1 MHILDLKPLTRL
13 LICLCLLATLSC
25 LDRVTTA
32 AFGQDNL
39 FLVDNDTQV
48 SKISFKFNSTRTFS
62 EETLLQQIS
71 LSQPGFRDK
80 YFIWRNE
87 KYPFD
92 PVALQK
98 DVVRLRRFYNR
109 NGFLN
114 PQISYEESSLNV
126 DDNRIHLWFEIEEG
140 PPVIIQ
146 DFGFYDTHGDYAV
159 LLFEGPMRESWTRF
173 ESNISIELG
182 RRYTQLAEADIRTQ
196 VDSWLK
202 NRGFAFSEIDLAT
215 EIDSTYN
222 TADVR
227 FVLRPGPLAHVDT
240 IRVEGNEAVRDRI
253 VQREL
258 PFKVGDQYSG
268 SRVTRGQQ
276 ALQSMNLFR
285 LVLSDLPDQPVDS
298 SVTVRYRVRE
308 VELRRIGLQTGYSR
322 TTGPSVE
329 GNWQHRNF
337 FGGARNF
344 NIGFTAITGYK
355 AVRSGNNIPPQVYG
369 ASVTLRQ
376 PYVFNPKLSVSV
388 SPFVRYEKDSR
399 VLQTDEFNRRYG
411 ISANLIYEFH
421 LYRSTSLSYTFSRNR
436 LSGGEVLG
444 RNDDFFR
451 RSILAI
457 NSTIGKTNNYLNP
470 RRGWILQPLLETAG
484 AVLGSDVEYVKGSV
498 QLIGYVPTT
507 RRSELIGRVFIGN
520 VVPFGLSTDG
530 LDGTLGAEDSL
541 KFENRFD
548 DVLYYSG
555 GSTDVRGWPDQLLGT
570 KIAREIFD
578 KDGNSLS
585 PQRFA
590 FEPIGGKSKLEASIS
605 YRFPF
610 PGLGSKWKLAT
621 FLDAGQVS
629 SRQTS
634 IGGKTVVEDDGSL
647 AFDKFKFGAG
657 TGLRY
662 ETLFGFVRIDVAMK
676 LNPDDADLIS
686 AENLLNGVDE
696 KSRLR
701 RFRLHL
707 SIGQTF

>member
-1 MHILDLKPLTRL
+1 MVPVPSR
-13 LICLCLLATLSC
+13 
-25 LDRVTTA
+25 
-32 AFGQDNL
+32 
-39 FLVDNDTQV
+39 LVDGLVWSD
-48 SKISFKFNSTRTFS
+48 SWCGRWGISSWPFVGAGCRFGLRVGVGDRRRELVVVRRGRAADADRACELVAVEDRMAPGVEGDPTG
-62 EETLLQQIS
+62 EDLDETLREQGS
-71 LSQPGFRDK
+71 
-80 YFIWRNE
+80 
-87 KYPFD
+87 
-92 PVALQK
+92 
-98 DVVRLRRFYNR
+98 
-109 NGFLN
+109 
-114 PQISYEESSLNV
+114 
-126 DDNRIHLWFEIEEG
+126 
-140 PPVIIQ
+140 
-146 DFGFYDTHGDYAV
+146 V
-159 LLFEGPMRESWTRF
+159 LPLLHQVG
-173 ESNISIELG
+173 G
-182 RRYTQLAEADIRTQ
+182 RLAER
-196 VDSWLK
+196 
-202 NRGFAFSEIDLAT
+202 
-215 EIDSTYN
+215 
-222 TADVR
+222 
-227 FVLRPGPLAHVDT
+227 
-240 IRVEGNEAVRDRI
+240 
-253 VQREL
+253 
-258 PFKVGDQYSG
+258 
-268 SRVTRGQQ
+268 
-276 ALQSMNLFR
+276 
-285 LVLSDLPDQPVDS
+285 
-298 SVTVRYRVRE
+298 
-308 VELRRIGLQTGYSR
+308 
-322 TTGPSVE
+322 
-329 GNWQHRNF
+329 
-337 FGGARNF
+337 
-344 NIGFTAITGYK
+344 
-355 AVRSGNNIPPQVYG
+355 
-369 ASVTLRQ
+369 
-376 PYVFNPKLSVSV
+376 
-388 SPFVRYEKDSR
+388 
-399 VLQTDEFNRRYG
+399 
-411 ISANLIYEFH
+411 
-421 LYRSTSLSYTFSRNR
+421 
-436 LSGGEVLG
+436 GGEVLG